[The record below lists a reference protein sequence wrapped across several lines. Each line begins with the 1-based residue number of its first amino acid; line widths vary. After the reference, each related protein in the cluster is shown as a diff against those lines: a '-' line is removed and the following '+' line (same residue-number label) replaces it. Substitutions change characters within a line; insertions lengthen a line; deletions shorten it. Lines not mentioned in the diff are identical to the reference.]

1 VGADG
6 LGCGIIRRT
15 KTRLGWKCRPE
26 RAAFFLR
33 VAKDEMQWQRYEA
46 APTLFLYSRI
56 AARFLAVARACHVN
70 SVAILSR
77 DLRTSSRTRRSAPCC
92 GQLGLHRRDFVPW
105 RFSAAGHHS
114 TSLDHRSPAAE
125 SPRRPRVRAQAPAH
139 THAPKHLHI
148 SGQTR
153 APLIT
158 MGFTP
163 PVAFT
168 VSLVS
173 IQQRCRSRCCLDSK
187 GPLQRLPEPRTMGSS

>member
-46 APTLFLYSRI
+46 APTLFVYSRI

-77 DLRTSSRTRRSAPCC
+77 DLRTSSRTRRCRFRK
-92 GQLGLHRRDFVPW
+92 LHPIDSR
-105 RFSAAGHHS
+105 SAAN
-114 TSLDHRSPAAE
+114 
-125 SPRRPRVRAQAPAH
+125 QNM
-139 THAPKHLHI
+139 I
-148 SGQTR
+148 
-153 APLIT
+153 
-158 MGFTP
+158 
-163 PVAFT
+163 VA
-168 VSLVS
+168 
-173 IQQRCRSRCCLDSK
+173 
-187 GPLQRLPEPRTMGSS
+187 